1 MDLQQ
6 RENTQKTKEEL
17 IKEIGQLY
25 QKFPQV
31 KEFYQAKAGNVDD
44 VLANY
49 KKIIEKEFIE
59 GKTRGMPKTRFSV
72 ARKALNDF
80 KKITKEPLKQHN
92 LLAHF
97 RQRTRNIVQNATQ
110 AWAWGHYDS
119 LKERY
124 EEVYGTY

>member
-1 MDLQQ
+1 LDLQQ

-49 KKIIEKEFIE
+49 KKIIEKEFI
-59 GKTRGMPKTRFSV
+59 
-72 ARKALNDF
+72 
-80 KKITKEPLKQHN
+80 
-92 LLAHF
+92 
-97 RQRTRNIVQNATQ
+97 
-110 AWAWGHYDS
+110 AWGIMI
-119 LKERY
+119 R
-124 EEVYGTY
+124 